1 MSRRLSVLLTGL
13 LLAGLASAPHAAVAG
28 GTAPG
33 SSAATSGTAPG
44 ARTAA
49 LSTAQFETR
58 LIALTNARRA
68 KVGCRALRTNL
79 ALISAARRHTDRMIA
94 TGSFSHQVPRE
105 AGLASRIVRAGYTPW
120 RALAEN
126 IAWGGG
132 QTPATMFSMWM
143 HSAPHR
149 ANIQNCA
156 LRDIGYGVRYG
167 GGAVWA
173 TADFGRH

>member
-1 MSRRLSVLLTGL
+1 MLRRLPLLVTGL

-28 GTAPG
+28 GGAPSPATAP
-33 SSAATSGTAPG
+33 SS

-49 LSTAQFETR
+49 LTTAQFESR
-58 LIALTNARRA
+58 LLALTNARRA
-68 KVGCRALRTNL
+68 KVGCRALRTNASL
-79 ALISAARRHTDRMIA
+79 VTAARRHTERMIA
-94 TGSFSHQVPRE
+94 SGSFSHQVPRE
-105 AGLASRIVRAGYTPW
+105 SSLSARIVRAGYTPW
-120 RALAEN
+120 RWLAEN

-143 HSAPHR
+143 HSPPHR
-149 ANIQNCA
+149 ANIENCR

-167 GGAVWA
+167 NRAVWA